1 MPLPCSLVCMHAFC
15 SLDGQSSL
23 LEHLLLAK
31 EVPRLVLRRDR
42 LAREL
47 EESTR
52 VIG

>member
-1 MPLPCSLVCMHAFC
+1 MEAARL
-15 SLDGQSSL
+15 SL
-23 LEHLLLAK
+23 LLLSLLSSHANASQRHS
-31 EVPRLVLRRDR
+31 PALCRDR